1 MTRSRSIVIRLT
13 TAGILLW
20 LAITTWRIAV
30 FSDAGTPPVKVDF
43 VVVLGASAP
52 GGKPSPVFAA
62 RIDYAVELYR
72 TRRVDQILFT
82 GGRGE
87 GESIPDALAAKNY
100 ALSLGVP
107 ADAILIETTSRTT
120 RENLAEARRL
130 LADKSATTCFLVSD
144 PLHLFRAT
152 RMMKDVGLVGY
163 AAATPYTRIRSW
175 NNKLSFLAR
184 EVWFYHV
191 YLLLGK

>member
-1 MTRSRSIVIRLT
+1 MTRSRSIVIRF
-13 TAGILLW
+13 TAASILVW
-20 LAITTWRIAV
+20 LVITAWRISV
-30 FSDAGTPPVKVDF
+30 FSDGETHPVEVDF
-43 VVVLGASAP
+43 AVVLGASAP
-52 GGKPSPVFAA
+52 GGKPSPVFVA
-62 RIDYAVELYR
+62 RIDYAVKLYR

-107 ADAILIETTSRTT
+107 EAAILIETTSRTT
-120 RENLAEARRL
+120 RANLVEAQRL
-130 LADKSATTCFLVSD
+130 LSEKPGATCFLVSD

-184 EVWFYHV
+184 ELWFYHV